1 MSLKKRRI
9 LPDQYIVR
17 QGDEANTAFLIL
29 SGSLEVQIDGKKVG
43 KMESGEIFGELS
55 LILGENRKASI
66 KAISPTEIIE
76 INKTALEAILL
87 SSNIELHKMI
97 QQMSKELGKTAD
109 FRLPIT
115 KKDLMELVKG
125 SPDVIRAL
133 SLQLHY
139 RLSQRIFQ

>member
-17 QGDEANTAFLIL
+17 QGDEASTAFLII

-66 KAISPTEIIE
+66 KAISPSEIIE

-97 QQMSKELGKTAD
+97 QQMSKELGKSSD

-115 KKDLMELVKG
+115 KKDLTDLVKG

>member
-66 KAISPTEIIE
+66 KAISLGDNR
-76 INKTALEAILL
+76 NK
-87 SSNIELHKMI
+87 SN
-97 QQMSKELGKTAD
+97 S
-109 FRLPIT
+109 
-115 KKDLMELVKG
+115 
-125 SPDVIRAL
+125 IR
-133 SLQLHY
+133 SY
-139 RLSQRIFQ
+139 TSF